1 MKYRKLISFD
11 FDATLFHTAL
21 EDEGKTIWKEK
32 TGEKWPYVGWWSK
45 PETLDTTI
53 FDTPLNR
60 PVYNE
65 YLKAVSDSDNFVI
78 LATGRIERL
87 RPQVEAI
94 LNKNNLSFDGV
105 FLKRGPGDTLY
116 FKTKLF
122 ETFINCAAFSKSEY
136 SATALFCTCLNCC
149 KKSKV
154 AKSTVKAS
162 NEELLYEMK
171 SLYSIS

>member
-1 MKYRKLISFD
+1 MKYKKLICFD

-21 EDEGKTIWKEK
+21 EDEGKVIWKEK
-32 TGEKWPYVGWWSK
+32 TGYDYPHIGWWSK

-53 FDTPLNR
+53 FDTPLNK

-65 YLKAVSDSDNFVI
+65 YLKAVSDSENFVI

-105 FLKRGPGDTLY
+105 FCKRGPGDTLY

-122 ETFINCAAFSKSEY
+122 ETFISELKPEEFIMYDDRQEHLDKFGDWATTQNCQIIIIDVINKTQKIY
-136 SATALFCTCLNCC
+136 N
-149 KKSKV
+149 
-154 AKSTVKAS
+154 
-162 NEELLYEMK
+162 N
-171 SLYSIS
+171 

>member
-1 MKYRKLISFD
+1 MKYKKLICFD

-21 EDEGKTIWKEK
+21 EDEGKVIWKEK
-32 TGEKWPYVGWWSK
+32 TGYDYPHKGWWSK

-65 YLKAVSDSDNFVI
+65 YLKAVSDSENFVI

-122 ETFINCAAFSKSEY
+122 ETFIKELQPEEFIMYDDREEHLVEFKEW
-136 SATALFCTCLNCC
+136 
-149 KKSKV
+149 
-154 AKSTVKAS
+154 AKTMPCDVTIIDVVTMTTTKIK
-162 NEELLYEMK
+162 NK
-171 SLYSIS
+171 

>member
-1 MKYRKLISFD
+1 MKYKKLICFD

-21 EDEGKTIWKEK
+21 EDEGRVIWKEK
-32 TGEKWPYVGWWSK
+32 TGETWPYVGWWSK

-60 PVYNE
+60 EVYDE
-65 YLKAVSDSDNFVI
+65 YLKAVSDSENFVI

-105 FLKRGPGDTLY
+105 FCKRGPGDTFY
-116 FKTKLF
+116 FKKTLF
-122 ETFINCAAFSKSEY
+122 ETLINDLKPDEFIMYDDRQLHLIEFEEWAK
-136 SATALFCTCLNCC
+136 TIDC
-149 KKSKV
+149 KVTIIDVVNRTTKKI
-154 AKSTVKAS
+154 
-162 NEELLYEMK
+162 NY
-171 SLYSIS
+171 

>member
-65 YLKAVSDSDNFVI
+65 YLNAVSDSDNFVI
-78 LATGRIERL
+78 LATGRIEKL

-105 FLKRGPGDTLY
+105 FCKIGPGDTFY

-122 ETFINCAAFSKSEY
+122 ERLIDDLKPDEFVMYDDREEHLVEFKEW
-136 SATALFCTCLNCC
+136 
-149 KKSKV
+149 
-154 AKSTVKAS
+154 AKTMSCDVTIIDVVNMTTTKIK
-162 NEELLYEMK
+162 NK
-171 SLYSIS
+171 

>member
-1 MKYRKLISFD
+1 MKYKKLICFD

-21 EDEGKTIWKEK
+21 EDEGKVIWKEK
-32 TGEKWPYVGWWSK
+32 TGYDYPHIGWWSK

-78 LATGRIERL
+78 LATGRIEKL

-105 FLKRGPGDTLY
+105 FCKRGPGDTFY
-116 FKTKLF
+116 FKKTLF
-122 ETFINCAAFSKSEY
+122 ETFIKELQPEEFIMYDDREEHLIQFNEW
-136 SATALFCTCLNCC
+136 
-149 KKSKV
+149 
-154 AKSTVKAS
+154 AKTMPCDVTIIDVVNMTTTKIK
-162 NEELLYEMK
+162 NK
-171 SLYSIS
+171 

>member
-122 ETFINCAAFSKSEY
+122 ETFITELKPEEFIMYDDGEEHLVEFKEW
-136 SATALFCTCLNCC
+136 
-149 KKSKV
+149 
-154 AKSTVKAS
+154 AKTMPCDVTIIDVVSMTTTKIK
-162 NEELLYEMK
+162 NK
-171 SLYSIS
+171 